1 MSVLYSTMS
10 KEERTDSYS
19 HILKYTGLFGGVQ
32 GLGILVGII
41 RNKLVAVILG
51 PQGMGLVSLFNSTIK
66 LVSDSTNFGIS
77 MSAVRRISEDF
88 DKGDD
93 EKVAHAV
100 SIVRYWSLLTALL
113 GTFLCVVLSPLLSR
127 FTFSW
132 NGHTLHFICL
142 APIVGLTAI
151 TGGELAILKGVRQL
165 KHLAAISVY
174 NMLAAL
180 FISVP
185 IYYFFGQKGIV
196 PSLVLMA
203 LAQMLLTIVCSYRLY
218 PLHFEHGKGL
228 FHDGISM
235 IKLGTAFVVAGL
247 FGSGADFLIRS
258 YMNNV
263 AGIET
268 VGLYNAAFM
277 MTMTYVGMV
286 FSAMETDYF
295 PRLSGVSHFG
305 VTFTTTVNRQIE
317 VMILLAAP
325 LLVAFMIGL
334 PVLLPLLYSGK
345 FKPALDMMQIVVF
358 AMYFRALKLP
368 VEYIPLAKGDSKSY
382 MLLEVVDD
390 IAIVF
395 LVIFFFEQFG
405 LRGAGIGI
413 LLAAIFDFV
422 MVFVYAKW
430 KYKYS
435 VSADVIRY
443 ALIQV
448 PIGLLA
454 LFTTSIK
461 DSPVIYWGIGII
473 LFFISAMVS
482 ITILRSKTNLWNAI
496 MDRIHKK

>member
-1 MSVLYSTMS
+1 MS

-41 RNKLVAVILG
+41 RNKFVAVILG

-77 MSAVRRISEDF
+77 MSAVKRISEEF
-88 DKGDD
+88 DNGDD
-93 EKVAHAV
+93 RQIEHAV
-100 SIVRYWSLLTALL
+100 NVVRYWSFLTALL
-113 GTFLCVVLSPLLSR
+113 GTFLCVVLSPALSR

-203 LAQMLLTIVCSYRLY
+203 LVQMLLTIVCSYRLY
-218 PLHFEHGKGL
+218 PLNIKHGKGL

-263 AGIET
+263 TGIET
-268 VGLYNAAFM
+268 VGLYNAAVM

-305 VTFTTTVNRQIE
+305 ITFNTTVNRQIE
-317 VMILLAAP
+317 VMVLLVAP

-334 PVLLPLLYSGK
+334 PILLPLLYSGK
-345 FKPALDMMQIVVF
+345 FSPALGMMQIVVF

-382 MLLEVVDD
+382 MLLEVIDD
-390 IAIVF
+390 IAIVL
-395 LVIFFFEQFG
+395 LVILFFEKYG

-422 MVFVYAKW
+422 LVFCYAKW
-430 KYKYS
+430 KYKYRVSGS
-435 VSADVIRY
+435 VLRYSA
-443 ALIQV
+443 IQI

-454 LFTTSIK
+454 LSATGIK
-461 DSPVIYWGIGII
+461 DNPVLYWGVGII

-482 ITILRSKTNLWNAI
+482 ITILRSKTNLWNALI
-496 MDRIHKK
+496 NKIRRR

>member
-1 MSVLYSTMS
+1 MS
-10 KEERTDSYS
+10 KEEQTDSYS

-41 RNKLVAVILG
+41 RNKFVAVLLG

-66 LVSDSTNFGIS
+66 LVCDSTNFGIS
-77 MSAVRRISEDF
+77 MSAVKRISEDF
-88 DKGDD
+88 DSGDT
-93 EKVAHAV
+93 KSVQHAV
-100 SIVRYWSLLTALL
+100 HIVRYWSFITALL
-113 GTFLCVVLSPLLSR
+113 GTFLCIVLSPALSR

-142 APIVGLTAI
+142 APIVGMTAI

-165 KHLAAISVY
+165 KHLASITVY
-174 NMLAAL
+174 NILAAL

-203 LAQMLLTIVCSYRLY
+203 LAQMLLTIASSYRLY
-218 PLHFEHGKGL
+218 PLHFNHEKGL
-228 FHDGISM
+228 FRDGISM

-247 FGSGADFLIRS
+247 FGSGSDFLIRS

-263 AGIET
+263 TGIET
-268 VGLYNAAFM
+268 VGLYNAAVM

-295 PRLSGVSHFG
+295 PRLSGVSHLG
-305 VTFTTTVNRQIE
+305 LTFNTTVNRQIE

-325 LLVAFMIGL
+325 LLVAFMVAL
-334 PVLLPLLYSGK
+334 PILLPLLYSGK
-345 FKPALDMMQIVVF
+345 FKPALGMMQIVVF

-382 MLLEVVDD
+382 MLLEIIDD
-390 IAIVF
+390 IAIF
-395 LVIFFFEQFG
+395 LLVVFFFERYG
-405 LRGAGIGI
+405 LRGAGVGI
-413 LLAAIFDFV
+413 LLAALFDFV
-422 MVFVYAKW
+422 LVFAYARW
-430 KYKYS
+430 KYKYN
-435 VSADVIRY
+435 VSGNVLRY
-443 ALIQV
+443 ASIQV

-454 LFTTSIK
+454 LSSTSIK
-461 DSPVIYWGIGII
+461 DNMVLYWGIGIV

-482 ITILRSKTNLWNAI
+482 ITILRSKTNLWNAL
-496 MDRIHKK
+496 MNKIHRK